1 MDEDAVK
8 NEFQHE
14 LLDKEWMVNI
24 EFIWLY
30 YRYYSD
36 WIIN

>member
-1 MDEDAVK
+1 LEKECDTFTGSMDEDAVK

-24 EFIWLY
+24 EFI
-30 YRYYSD
+30 
-36 WIIN
+36 